1 MKHPKSKPLLGKPE
15 NVMTK
20 REERV
25 NSQNGGI
32 EQWCTR
38 GEGSKQ
44 QKAKVEGGERESC
57 WEFATISDVR
67 DSKGVSK

>member
-1 MKHPKSKPLLGKPE
+1 
-15 NVMTK
+15 MTK

-38 GEGSKQ
+38 GEGSKR
-44 QKAKVEGGERESC
+44 QKAKVGGERERVAGSLRLLV
-57 WEFATISDVR
+57 T
-67 DSKGVSK
+67 